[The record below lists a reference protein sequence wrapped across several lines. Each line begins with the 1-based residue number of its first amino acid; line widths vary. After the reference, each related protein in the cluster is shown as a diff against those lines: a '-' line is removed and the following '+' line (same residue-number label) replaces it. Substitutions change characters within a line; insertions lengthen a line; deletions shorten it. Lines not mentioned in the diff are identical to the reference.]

1 VRVFLVTL
9 LVVGVL
15 AGGAGAQTGWVFLA
29 DGELSFAA
37 AGPKDFTDK
46 YSSPGFGAG
55 LGLGAILSKS
65 VMVLVYL
72 NYTYF
77 GIDEAGFR
85 KADELPDDASL
96 QGGDINNIYL
106 FVGARY
112 NLMKDPPLKV
122 KPYLV
127 FGGGA
132 YYIEADP
139 ISGSSP
145 TLGSIDAPGGSES
158 VFGVNIGI
166 GADFPIAAT
175 VNGFGEVQYQ
185 VGFTSDSNTVT
196 IPVRVGLAFL
206 LGQ

>member
-9 LVVGVL
+9 LLVGVVV
-15 AGGAGAQTGWVFLA
+15 GGAGAETGWVFLA
-29 DGELSFAA
+29 DGELAFAA
-37 AGPKDFTDK
+37 TGPKNFTDR
-46 YSSPGFGAG
+46 YSSPGYGAG

-65 VMVLVYL
+65 VMLLVYA

-77 GIDEAGFR
+77 GIDESGFR
-85 KADELPDDASL
+85 TVEELPDDTTL
-96 QGGDINNIYL
+96 QGGDLTNVYL

-112 NLMKDPPLKV
+112 NLLKDPPGNV

-132 YYIEADP
+132 YHIEADP

-145 TLGSIDAPGGSES
+145 SLGTISGPGGSEN

-166 GADFPIAAT
+166 GADFPLGAT

-185 VGFTSDSNTVT
+185 VGFTSETNTAT